1 MKCFRTIVT
10 ESAEYCASTLQLTIP
25 DTVLN
30 HGDHLRIC
38 IAQKPT
44 GTPTGKENVTVKDGR
59 GTFVVFH
66 NRACNFLCVPSKLYA
81 SQLQHT
87 ACGELKVRQYIDVVY
102 SADLMNLAYTGPCRQ
117 LLPVPCDYYPTFDPV
132 VTH

>member
-1 MKCFRTIVT
+1 MKCIKVIT
-10 ESAEYCASTLQLTIP
+10 ESVEYNCGALQLTIP

-30 HGDHLRIC
+30 HGDRLRIC

-66 NRACNFLCVPSKLYA
+66 NRSCNALCVPSKLYEA
-81 SQLQHT
+81 QLQHT
-87 ACGELKVRQYIDVVY
+87 ACGEIKVRQYIDLIY

-117 LLPVPCDYYPTFDPV
+117 LRPVSCSNYPVFDPV